1 VVRYA
6 IFCSIGRFL
15 EDDMRNR
22 FFVYALCLALLSLAS
37 PQVSQAALVGTLQ
50 AVEASGTRAHD
61 LEIVNSALA
70 REQVRSQ
77 MAAMGVDPAVVD
89 ARVARLTDSELQ
101 SLAGQVQELPA
112 GGDAL
117 AVIGVV
123 FLVILIL
130 ELVGVIDIFKKI

>member
-1 VVRYA
+1 L
-6 IFCSIGRFL
+6 L

-22 FFVYALCLALLSLAS
+22 FFVYALCLALLNLAS

-61 LEIVNSALA
+61 LEIVNSTLA

-77 MAAMGVDPAVVD
+77 MAAMGVDPAAVD

-101 SLAGQVQELPA
+101 SLAERMQQMPA

-117 AVIGVV
+117 AVIGIV